1 MRLLTCGEVD
11 TVAGGRTNGDDP
23 FVKAVMAAC
32 FCESSTTTTRDPKRD
47 DHSRVHANPEL
58 YAGLNLNRN

>member
-23 FVKAVMAAC
+23 FVKAVMAAF
-32 FCESSTTTTRDPKRD
+32 FCASSTITTYPIATP
-47 DHSRVHANPEL
+47 SGTIIQGSTQTQNCTPA
-58 YAGLNLNRN
+58 